1 MKHLLIFIFSNF
13 LVINVLS
20 QSNLKADSSL
30 TNFDYTK
37 TESFNIPE
45 LSVCIDSALINSPL
59 LKASD
64 HQIAVILEDIKINKK
79 TWLDFFLI
87 DGNVRFGLYNQLTLT
102 QQTANPDVSVQSAKE
117 QLNYFAGVT
126 LRIPFSYFTNNGN
139 QRKKLEYNLK
149 EIQEKKDELRNEIRK
164 VVVKEYFT
172 LKRLQDLI
180 AVHLNNLQTAQ
191 IDMFKSKNDVKSGLI
206 GMTEFAASSS
216 AYTKAMEGFVNVKN
230 EYYMQY
236 HILSIL
242 IGTNLQTQ
250 KK

>member
-1 MKHLLIFIFSNF
+1 MKHLIFFLIAHLFV
-13 LVINVLS
+13 LNVFS
-20 QSNLKADSSL
+20 QSSLKSDSLLAD
-30 TNFDYTK
+30 FDYTK
-37 TESFNIPE
+37 TEKFIIPE
-45 LSVCIDSALINSPL
+45 LSVCIDSALNNSPL

-79 TWLDFFLI
+79 TWLDFFII
-87 DGNVRFGLYNQLTLT
+87 DANARYGLYNQLTLT
-102 QQTANPDVSVQSAKE
+102 QQTANPDLSIQSAKE

-149 EIQEKKDELRNEIRK
+149 EIEVKKDELRNDIRK
-164 VVVKEYFT
+164 VVIKEYFA

-180 AVHLNNLQTAQ
+180 GVHLNNIQTAQ
-191 IDMFKSKNDVKSGLI
+191 IDLFKSKNDVKSGMI
-206 GMTEFAASSS
+206 GMTEFASSSS
-216 AYTKAMEGFVNVKN
+216 AYTKAMEGFITTKS

-242 IGTNLQTQ
+242 IGTNLQNQ